1 MADFKRP
8 QDFRKGSLLRK
19 INEDPTYLS
28 FFLVFDTIDKE
39 ASPLFAGP
47 AKDYLT
53 KVLNTTYSQKH
64 ANALDNFQK
73 VLLKINKELP
83 WFWQTISGLDVANT
97 YNNMADPW
105 WGAEK
110 PKLEIECLEEN
121 VELTAIGLM
130 DLYKRACYDFVRWV
144 EVIPPNLRHFRM
156 QVWVSEV
163 RKFQQDSDAKNLGFF
178 DNPDNSGNSGNVKK
192 INQDFSLTAK
202 PFIQL
207 QFSHCEFD
215 IDSIAPM
222 FADISKNP
230 ELKKPKIAIKW
241 GAVEQI
247 NQQLGA
253 NLVTEVNDSPLT
265 QSAQDVGGELSYT
278 PFNPD
283 ADRKTITPRDTARGG
298 FALPGDPSF
307 KSVLKDN
314 TLGKIG
320 DAVDNAVSGITGRID
335 SAKNSLT
342 LQNNSDIGNV
352 HGGTTGLASTLIG
365 RATDSVLSGLLLG
378 NVHGLSGGS
387 LLDAVQSGSINAI
400 ANQIA
405 GLFGGG
411 NNSSG
416 GINENIHPQ
425 GVDSSADG
433 NLNFRIHEPGID
445 STPDG
450 NLNNNVHE

>member
-1 MADFKRP
+1 MADFKRQ

-28 FFLVFDTIDKE
+28 FFLVFDTVSKE
-39 ASPLFAGP
+39 ESPLFSGG
-47 AKDYLT
+47 AKDYLLN
-53 KVLNTTYSQKH
+53 VLNTRYSQKH
-64 ANALDNFQK
+64 ADALDNFQK
-73 VLLKINKELP
+73 VLMKINKELP
-83 WFWQTISGLDVANT
+83 WFWQTISGLDAAMT
-97 YNNMADPW
+97 YNNLADPW
-105 WGAEK
+105 WGAEQ

-130 DLYKRACYDFVRWV
+130 DLYKRACYDFVRFV

-163 RKFQQDSDAKNLGFF
+163 RRFQQDTGAKDLGFF
-178 DNPDNSGNSGNVKK
+178 DNPDNSGNGGNVTK
-192 INQDFSLTAK
+192 INQELSLTAK

-230 ELKKPKIAIKW
+230 ELKKPKIGIKW
-241 GAVEQI
+241 GNVEQI

-253 NLVTEVNDSPLT
+253 NLVKEVDDSPLT
-265 QSAQDVGGELSYT
+265 QAAQGDYN
-278 PFNPD
+278 PFDPT
-283 ADRKTITPRDTARGG
+283 ADRRTVDDTARGG
-298 FALPGDPSF
+298 FALPGDPTF

-320 DAVDNAVSGITGRID
+320 DAVDDAIGGITGRID

-342 LQNNSDIGNV
+342 LQGNSDIGNV

-365 RATDSVLSGLLLG
+365 RATDSIMSKLLLG
-378 NVHGLSGGS
+378 NVHGISGGS
-387 LLDAVQSGSINAI
+387 LLDAVQSGSVNAI
-400 ANQIA
+400 ANQL
-405 GLFGGG
+405 GSLFGGFG
-411 NNSSG
+411 SNSGG
-416 GINENIHPQ
+416 GINENIHPN

-433 NLNFRIHEPGID
+433 FLNFRIHPTGVD

-450 NLNNNVHE
+450 NLNDNVHE